1 MILSPGEQAVL
12 HPSGKLEK
20 REVDV
25 EEYVGW
31 KDGVFVFKEK
41 TLSEIMKILERWYG
55 VNVIFQDESLKELE
69 YTGNL
74 ERYDS
79 INTFLQLLERLKEI
93 RYEIKENTIVLFR

>member
-1 MILSPGEQAVL
+1 ML
-12 HPSGKLEK
+12 HLAGRLEK
-20 REVDV
+20 REVNV

-31 KDGVFVFKEK
+31 KDGLFVFRNE

-55 VNVIFQDESLKELE
+55 VSVIFGDDSLKELE

-79 INTFLQLLERLKEI
+79 INTFLQLLKRLKEVH
-93 RYEIKENTIVLFR
+93 YEIKENTVVLYK